1 MSHTLNLIDHLL
13 ALGRRY
19 QELGRLR
26 DAVQVLSRLSA
37 FRDLPGEAAEE
48 AQARLAELHLK
59 RRRYQLARRCLTAAL
74 TRRPDEARYHRLMA
88 TAVLAEDR
96 GDLDRAADHYRR
108 AVDLDGDDAVCL
120 AEYGVLTVRLGRTD
134 EGLARLRRAVER
146 APDDPEVVGKA
157 AKGLRLAGRPD
168 EARDLLRAALFR
180 NPRAPRFRKLWAE
193 LQYQQLR
200 RRQQHGGRG
209 RAAGPADDG
218 PVLLPFAP
226 APPQTAP
233 ATPGA
238 RSDGPAPPA
247 PPHRCGGNPKSET
260 RNPKQ
265 IRNPKSEIRNQCE

>member
-59 RRRYQLARRCLTAAL
+59 RRRYQSARRCLTAAL
-74 TRRPDEARYHRLMA
+74 SRRPDEARYHRLMA

-96 GDLDRAADHYRR
+96 GDLDRAADHYSR
-108 AVDLDGDDAVCL
+108 AVELDGDDAVCL
-120 AEYGVLTVRLGRTD
+120 AEYGVLTVRRGRTD
-134 EGLARLRRAVER
+134 EGLTRLRRAVER
-146 APDDPEVVGKA
+146 APDDAEVVGKA

-180 NPRAPRFRKLWAE
+180 NPRAPRFRSLWAE
-193 LQYQQLR
+193 FQYQQLR
-200 RRQQHGGRG
+200 RQQHGRRG
-209 RAAGPADDG
+209 RPAGPAEAG
-218 PVLLPFAP
+218 PVLLPFVP

-238 RSDGPAPPA
+238 RRDGPGPLPS
-247 PPHRCGGNPKSET
+247 PHLPRPSRRAGRRLP
-260 RNPKQ
+260 
-265 IRNPKSEIRNQCE
+265 